1 MTDHTRL
8 RPTWH
13 TLSWAGL
20 CGAMVYSGAVQS
32 NGAAYLLAFLSVC
45 LGLLS
50 IVHARANLRGLDL
63 RIIGTGP
70 RREGGALVLM
80 VELRA
85 ATGAGHHGVE
95 LVLAGADR
103 ATFVGH
109 LESGARTRVAVPA
122 PEGGGPFHLRLRSRY
137 PLGIFQVLRDVVLTQ
152 VKAAPPAPSG
162 TLPLPE
168 AGRTLWQ
175 GDAATQAAG
184 NPGREGDDFAG
195 VREWRPGDSP
205 RHIDWR
211 ALARGRP
218 LLVKTWSG
226 GAGAV
231 VELDWEAV
239 PLPAEE
245 RGGQLAR
252 WIETCERQ
260 GAPYSLK
267 LPNRALPA
275 GLGAEH
281 AALCLEALAELG
293 AGLGTRVDGTGR
305 GRFPAGYESRGRVGL
320 KPLALLGAVVLAV
333 ALMLLDFMPWASALM
348 LVLCLAWRLK
358 SGPIGRGWPMLV
370 LAAGVGVIGTTSG
383 GVWNMEAGIALL
395 VVLLG
400 GKLLEARSPHDFQ
413 VIAMIGWFLCLC
425 GLLTDQGIARVL
437 LMNGALGVVT
447 GCMLWFRR
455 GEGTRAPWR
464 LTLRLLAQAL
474 PLAVVIFFIFP
485 RVSLDLLARAGGGKV
500 NQTGVTNHL
509 EPGRVSQVAKSDA
522 TAFRVRFPGG
532 MLPARQDLYWRCV
545 VLWECDGLVWR
556 HRPWMAFAPMR
567 MAGPGDVA
575 QAVTLEPHGQS
586 WLPSLERALHP
597 AQGGGRNALYA
608 DGTLGVTS
616 VPDRV
621 TSLRRYEV
629 VSRFEPLKEPLPPPL
644 KNAALQ
650 VPARVSPRLEALA
663 AQWRAA
669 SADDAG
675 VVKQA
680 LDYLRT
686 QGFEYTLEPGEYRGA
701 GALEEFVFE
710 RRTGF
715 CEHFSAAFAT
725 LMRLAGVPARVVLGY
740 LGGEYS
746 ERGGYLIVRQA
757 DAHAW
762 TEVWLEETGWT
773 RVDPTVTAAP
783 SRGSLDLQ
791 SFLLGDE
798 EALERAR
805 NSLVGRLIQQAR
817 LTWDHWNF
825 VWLNSV
831 VNFDR
836 EAQLGWLSWMGLE
849 ILEGLLTQLVL
860 SFILLLA
867 AAAALHFWLRR
878 PAVEADPWARAWHRL
893 CRRLERQGLPRRLPH
908 EGPLA
913 YSERLDTAPPSLRK
927 AARLYAE
934 GRYGRGGAAL
944 ADFEKAV
951 ALVLAE
957 AGKSARGA
965 KTAPRQA

>member
-1 MTDHTRL
+1 MKDHTRI

-45 LGLLS
+45 LGLLG
-50 IVHARANLRGLDL
+50 IVHARANLRGLEL
-63 RIIGTGP
+63 RVIGTGP
-70 RREGGALVLM
+70 RRENGALALR

-95 LVLAGADR
+95 LALAGAER
-103 ATFVGH
+103 AAFVGH

-122 PEGGGPFHLRLRSRY
+122 PEGGGALHLRLRSRY
-137 PLGIFQVLRDVVLTQ
+137 PLGLFQVLRDVLLSQ

-168 AGRTLWQ
+168 AGHTLWH
-175 GDAATQAAG
+175 GDAATQAMG
-184 NPGREGDDFAG
+184 SPGREGDDFAG

-218 LLVKTWSG
+218 LVVKTWGG

-231 VELDWEAV
+231 VELDWDAV
-239 PLPAEE
+239 PLPEEE
-245 RGGQLAR
+245 RGGQLVR
-252 WIETCERQ
+252 WLETCERQ
-260 GAPYSLK
+260 GTPYSLK
-267 LPNRALPA
+267 LPSRTLPA

-293 AGLGTRVDGTGR
+293 TGLGTRVDGKGR
-305 GRFPAGYESRGRVGL
+305 GRFAAGYESLGSVGL
-320 KPLALLGAVVLAV
+320 KPLAVLGTVVLAV
-333 ALMLLDFMPWASALM
+333 ALLLLDFMPWASVLM
-348 LVLCLAWRLK
+348 LGLCLAWRLRH
-358 SGPIGRGWPMLV
+358 PPTGRVWPLLV
-370 LAAGVGVIGTTSG
+370 LAAGVGIIGLTSG
-383 GVWNMEAGIALL
+383 GVWNMETGIALL

-413 VIAMIGWFLCLC
+413 VIGMIGWFLCLC
-425 GLLTDQGIARVL
+425 GLLTDQGIGRVL
-437 LMNGALGVVT
+437 LMNAALGVIT
-447 GCMLWFRR
+447 GCMLGFRR
-455 GEGTRAPWR
+455 GEGTAIPWR
-464 LTLRLLAQAL
+464 LTLRMMAQAL
-474 PLAVVIFFIFP
+474 PLAVLIFFIFP
-485 RVSLDLLARAGGGKV
+485 RVSLDMLARAGGGKV
-500 NQTGVTNHL
+500 TQTGVTNHL

-522 TAFRVRFPGG
+522 TAFRVRFPQGT
-532 MLPARQDLYWRCV
+532 LPARQELYWRCV

-556 HRPWMAFAPMR
+556 HKPWMAFSPMR
-567 MAGPGDVA
+567 MDAPGDVV
-575 QAVTLEPHGQS
+575 QQVTLEPHGQQ
-586 WLPSLERALHP
+586 WLPSLDRALRP
-597 AQGGGRNALYA
+597 AQGSGRNALYA
-608 DGTLGVTS
+608 DGTLGVHEQVS
-616 VPDRV
+616 
-621 TSLRRYEV
+621 SLRRYDV
-629 VSRFEPLKEPLPPPL
+629 VSRFSPLKEPLPLPL
-644 KNAALQ
+644 RNAALQ
-650 VPARVSPRLEALA
+650 VPAATLPRLEALA
-663 AQWRAA
+663 RQWRAG
-669 SADDAG
+669 SAEDAG

-710 RRTGF
+710 RKTGF

-725 LMRLAGVPARVVLGY
+725 LMRLAGVPSRVVLGY
-740 LGGEYS
+740 MGGEYS
-746 ERGGYLIVRQA
+746 ERGDYLIVRQA

-762 TEVWLEETGWT
+762 TEVWLEDTGWT

-791 SFLLGDE
+791 SFLLGDD

-805 NSLVGRLIQQAR
+805 NSLLGRLIQQAR

-849 ILEGLLTQLVL
+849 ILQGHLAQLAL
-860 SFILLLA
+860 SFALLLA
-867 AAAALHFWLRR
+867 AAAALHFGLRR
-878 PAVEADPWARAWHRL
+878 PATEADPWARAWQRL
-893 CRRLERQGLPRRLPH
+893 CRRLERLGLPRRHAH

-913 YSERLDTAPPSLRK
+913 YAERLGTGRPMLAK
-927 AARLYAE
+927 AAHLYAE
-934 GRYGRGGAAL
+934 GRYGQGGAVL

-957 AGKSARGA
+957 AR
-965 KTAPRQA
+965 TPPHRD